1 VPDWHWPWV
10 QRQAEVPKGQ
20 RALRRQH
27 VEVEELV
34 FPDEVHD
41 FLLYRTW
48 LAAYQAAASFLERKL
63 K

>member
-1 VPDWHWPWV
+1 
-10 QRQAEVPKGQ
+10 
-20 RALRRQH
+20 
-27 VEVEELV
+27 VEELV

-48 LAAYQAAASFLERKL
+48 LAAYQGAANFLDRKL